1 MLRSLYDWTLA
12 RAAHRHAERWLGLVA
27 FIESS
32 VFPIPPDVMLLP
44 MILARRERAF
54 RFAAIA
60 TLGSVVGAVAGY
72 LVGYLLWETVGAPII
87 EFYGYQEQF
96 ARFEEGF
103 AAWGAWLVLIFGVT
117 FFPFKV
123 ITIASGMVALDPLVF
138 LLSAIVARA
147 IRFYLVAA
155 LLWKFGAPI
164 RDFVERRLVLV
175 TTVFLLL
182 LVGGFLAIKLL

>member
-12 RAAHRHAERWLGLVA
+12 RAAHRHAARWLALVA

-32 VFPIPPDVMLLP
+32 VFPIPPDVMLMP

-54 RFAAIA
+54 RYAAIA
-60 TLGSVVGAVAGY
+60 TAGSVAGAAAGY
-72 LVGYLLWETVGAPII
+72 LVGFALWETVGAPVI
-87 EFYGYQEQF
+87 EFYGYGQQF

-103 AAWGAWLVLIFGVT
+103 ATWGAWLVLIFGVT

-123 ITIASGMVALDPLVF
+123 ITIASGVAALDPVIF
-138 LLSAIVARA
+138 ILSSILARG
-147 IRFYLVAA
+147 IRFFLVAA
-155 LLWKFGAPI
+155 LLWKFGPPI
-164 RDFVERRLVLV
+164 RDFVERRLALV
-175 TTVFLLL
+175 TTIFLLL